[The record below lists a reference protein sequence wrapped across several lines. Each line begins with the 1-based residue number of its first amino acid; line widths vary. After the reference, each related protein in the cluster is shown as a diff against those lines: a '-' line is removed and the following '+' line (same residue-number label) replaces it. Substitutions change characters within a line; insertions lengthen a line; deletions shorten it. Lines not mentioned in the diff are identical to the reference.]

1 MTKDATV
8 SIRLPAELRNTIAA
22 HAEANHRT
30 LGSQV
35 LFYIE
40 QGMDKPRT
48 AVVRKSG
55 VQKPDDV
62 SDQVWDDFC
71 KLRASKKAPL
81 TESALQNIKT
91 QANLAMWTLE
101 NALAECCTRG
111 WTGFKAEWVQ
121 HKASKQS
128 ALEMANRQAAEV
140 FING

>member
-8 SIRLPAELRNTIAA
+8 SIRLPAELRKTIAA
-22 HAEANHRT
+22 HAESNHRT
-30 LGSQV
+30 LGSQI
-35 LFYIE
+35 LYYIE
-40 QGMDKPRT
+40 QGMEKPRS
-48 AVVRKSG
+48 VVKRSSG

-71 KLRASKKAPL
+71 KLRASKKAPI

-101 NALAECCTRG
+101 NALAECCSRG

-128 ALEMANRQAAEV
+128 ALEASNRQAAEV

>member
-8 SIRLPAELRNTIAA
+8 SIRLPAELRKIIAA
-22 HAEANHRT
+22 HAAANHRT

-35 LFYIE
+35 LYYIE
-40 QGMDKPRT
+40 QGMDKPKTVAKRT
-48 AVVRKSG
+48 SG

-101 NALAECCTRG
+101 NALAETCARG
-111 WTGFKAEWVQ
+111 WTSFKAEWVQ
-121 HKASKQS
+121 HKASKQQ
-128 ALEMANRQAAEV
+128 ALEASNRQAAEA